1 MRSTVS
7 QTSRSRLAFAVAG
20 GALFVLAYGWLVLTG
35 HTEIVPSSGS
45 GAPGISLWSAF
56 VPALAAIV
64 LAMLV
69 SPKSEPPL
77 PLREL
82 PRARLV
88 RETQVLVGAAVL
100 MAIAAPFAQ
109 GLLYHAAKVVF
120 LLAIPLVAFR
130 LIRGGEP
137 KARAIPR
144 PVTWLAPLPAVVA
157 WFVLSQIGP
166 LAPPPHGELPDMVT
180 LVVLSLL
187 TLLTASVLEEFFYR
201 AWLQT
206 RLEVLYG
213 RWPAIMASSLL
224 FAFMH
229 TSRIKPD
236 NPLLGIATIIAF
248 QGVFGLLTGYLW
260 SRYRNLW
267 VPVFIHVVTNL
278 VFVQMLLG
286 ALT

>member
-1 MRSTVS
+1 MRTIE
-7 QTSRSRLAFAVAG
+7 SRASRLTFTVTC

-45 GAPGISLWSAF
+45 GAPPITLWSAF
-56 VPALAAIV
+56 VPALAAIA

-69 SPKSEPPL
+69 PPRTEPPL
-77 PLREL
+77 PLQDL
-82 PRARLV
+82 PRERLV
-88 RETQVLVGAAVL
+88 KESRILVGAAVL
-100 MAIAAPFAQ
+100 MAIAAPFARD
-109 GLLYHAAKVVF
+109 LLYYGAKILF
-120 LLAIPLVAFR
+120 LLVIPLVAFR
-130 LIRGGEP
+130 VIRGSQP
-137 KARAIPR
+137 KARSIPK

-157 WFVLSQIGP
+157 WFVLSQLGP
-166 LAPPPHGELPDMVT
+166 LAPPMPSGLPDMVT

-224 FAFMH
+224 FAAMH
-229 TSRIKPD
+229 TTRIKPED
-236 NPLLGIATIIAF
+236 PLLGIATIIAF

-278 VFVQMLLG
+278 VFVQMLLN
-286 ALT
+286 LL

>member
-7 QTSRSRLAFAVAG
+7 QTSRPRLAFAVAG

-45 GAPGISLWSAF
+45 GAPSISLWSAF

-69 SPKSEPPL
+69 PPKTEPPL
-77 PLREL
+77 PLQEL

-100 MAIAAPFAQ
+100 MAIAAPFAPD
-109 GLLYHAAKVVF
+109 LLYHGAKVVF
-120 LLAIPLVAFR
+120 LLVIPLVAFR
-130 LIRGGEP
+130 LIRGGQP
-137 KARAIPR
+137 KARAIPK

-166 LAPPPHGELPDMVT
+166 FSPPPPGELPDMVT

-229 TSRIKPD
+229 TTRINPD
-236 NPLLGIATIIAF
+236 NPLLGVATIIAF

-267 VPVFIHVVTNL
+267 VPVFVHVVTNL
-278 VFVQMLLG
+278 VFVQMLLD
-286 ALT
+286 AL